1 MDAAAWGQLV
11 EDSDWEALFHA
22 LRDLPDGD
30 RETAVK
36 WYRSK
41 GRALARRIS
50 ERDWRP
56 HSRIVQ
62 LELALALAETPE
74 EANKNCQWGR
84 RWVWN
89 DDLEALPAC
98 AELLVGRGRDWAQ
111 ELVSLATAHTFRGDS
126 RNGRVEVTALSS
138 AVVDAFGLP
147 APVTETWVHGW
158 TTLVSLAHTHARN
171 DRTSPWRPA
180 TLLESTDRGVR
191 PAYPLGEDASL
202 EACLRGTREVTTV
215 LCAAL
220 DVPDALAEWTDLKD
234 DRWDITETVRTLVGD
249 GTLDRTEVLEAT
261 FRSMSRDDRPGTQR
275 VLGRILL
282 GLDPTPA
289 EVRERAALVL
299 HVMPTAHGS
308 MTRILLD
315 LALAA
320 ELDDD
325 DLLELGTVVL
335 ARKEKAQKTALLA
348 HLKASDSPAREPLLR
363 MAADSDDA
371 AFAAKARDLLGA
383 DEGHDDTAVA
393 ASGGGT
399 SWSRP
404 VTGFDIADFTPYAG
418 DAAGLDRALSE
429 SETWMRITSEA
440 AWLDLVVRLGATD
453 PEVLQAVADA
463 EDSMGW
469 WSSARTRGLLR
480 QWVTTG
486 DPHRG
491 YQRTSTITSHEH
503 GKDPVTRTSTF
514 EWVPP
519 GVVLFTDRLAEE
531 TLRRLGTVDELLSTP
546 SRMDGTLTV
555 DDLAAR
561 VGRARDTGFAPYD
574 LVQALLRLDLRGV
587 DDASAF
593 EGLSLPPAE
602 VPASGGAAGKESGG
616 GSTWHRLLGR
626 SSGKAEKPGKGT
638 AGALDGV
645 DVIRAWVEAGGPSPR
660 ELDLDGARPRLGATT
675 LPLPEPLAGLDGL
688 AEICAP
694 IGHKGSQEP
703 AGLFDSPTL
712 VLGVLP
718 GATEVAVTTTEQR
731 GDLDSVFH
739 AQNLS
744 VLAWSAGPI
753 GPATHHHLA
762 RLLAHPREDSRLLA
776 AKHTAEIAAQ
786 GRLDPDLLRDG
797 SLTLFDAGDLSL
809 PRAAHGWEQLASLA
823 GLSVVWPAWTAV
835 LDAACRAPRK
845 PAGLADLLRGARE
858 HVAVAA
864 EHVSGDVLPE
874 SVREV
879 AAEKGRSKAAT
890 EARALVTAADGS
902 GPGPGPGPGPGTGSG
917 SSSGSGEGA

>member
-1 MDAAAWGQLV
+1 MSSPSLTAVDAAAWGQLV

-22 LRDLPDGD
+22 LRDLRDGD
-30 RETAVK
+30 REKAVK
-36 WYRSK
+36 WYRST
-41 GRALARRIS
+41 GRAVARRIS

-98 AELLVGRGRDWAQ
+98 AELFVGRGREWAQ
-111 ELVSLATAHTFRGDS
+111 ELVSLATPHTFRGDS

-138 AVVDAFGLP
+138 AAVDAFDLP

-158 TTLVSLAHTHARN
+158 TALVGLAHSHARG
-171 DRTSPWRPA
+171 DRTSHWRPV
-180 TLLESTDRGVR
+180 TLLESGDDGVR
-191 PAYPLGEDASL
+191 TAYPLGDEGSL

-220 DVPDALAEWTDLKD
+220 DLPDALAEWTDLKD
-234 DRWDITETVRTLVGD
+234 DRWDVTETIRTLVGD
-249 GTLDRTEVLEAT
+249 GTLDRAQVLDAT
-261 FRSMSRDDRPGTQR
+261 FRSLSRDDRPGTQR
-275 VLGRILL
+275 VVGRILL
-282 GLDPTPA
+282 GLHPTPG
-289 EVRERAALVL
+289 EVRERVALVL

-320 ELDDD
+320 DLDGD
-325 DLLELGTVVL
+325 DLVELGTVVL

-348 HLKASDSPAREPLLR
+348 HLKVSDSTAREPLLQ

-371 AFAAKARDLLGA
+371 AFAAKARDLLGS
-383 DEGHDDTAVA
+383 DEGDGDTAVA
-393 ASGGGT
+393 DSAGGT

-404 VTGFDIADFTPYAG
+404 VTGFDIADFMPYAG
-418 DAAGLDRALSE
+418 DAAGLDRALSD

-453 PEVLQAVADA
+453 PDVLKAVADA
-463 EDSMGW
+463 EDSLGW

-480 QWVTTG
+480 QWVATG
-486 DPHRG
+486 DPHRS
-491 YQRTSTITSHEH
+491 YRRTSTITSHEH
-503 GKDPVTRTSTF
+503 GKEPVTSSREV

-531 TLRRLGTVDELLSTP
+531 TLRRLGSVDELLSTP

-555 DDLAAR
+555 DDLVER
-561 VGRARDTGFAPYD
+561 VKRARATGYAPYD

-587 DDASAF
+587 EDASAF
-593 EGLSLPPAE
+593 DGLTLAPAE
-602 VPASGGAAGKESGG
+602 VPGAAEGRA
-616 GSTWHRLLGR
+616 GSTWRRLLGR
-626 SSGKAEKPGKGT
+626 SSGRGGAGKAGT
-638 AGALDGV
+638 AGKGSGRDTADALDGV
-645 DVIRAWVEAGGPSPR
+645 DVIRAWLEAGGASPR

-675 LPLPEPLAGLDGL
+675 LPLPEPLAGLEGL
-688 AEICAP
+688 AEICAS
-694 IGHKGSQEP
+694 IGHEKSKDP

-718 GATEVAVTTTEQR
+718 WATEVAVTTTEQR

-739 AQNLS
+739 AQNLP

-762 RLLAHPREDSRLLA
+762 RLLVHPREDSRLLA
-776 AKHTAEIAAQ
+776 AKHAAEIAAQ
-786 GRLDPDLLRDG
+786 GRLDPELLRG
-797 SLTLFDAGDLSL
+797 ASVTLFDEGDLSL
-809 PRAAHGWEQLASLA
+809 PRAAHGWEQLAALA

-845 PAGLADLLRGARE
+845 PAGLADLLRGARD
-858 HVAVAA
+858 HVALAA

-874 SVREV
+874 SVRAV
-879 AAEKGRSKAAT
+879 AAEKGKGKAVT
-890 EARALVTAADGS
+890 EARALVARADGS
-902 GPGPGPGPGPGTGSG
+902 G
-917 SSSGSGEGA
+917 EAA